1 MICLAAQKR
10 RSSND
15 PLVVSEAV
23 TWLLETGLSVSS
35 ARIRARI
42 KNLVGDIHIA
52 FIGSRLL
59 ELASVS
65 ARIGS
70 SLLVLAIAGLSYF
83 RPRVTRGSHRKVNVY
98 AATENSGS
106 QVEQGRLLRSI
117 SACALPLARS
127 IGRHERNRK
136 GRRQADTDWV
146 R

>member
-23 TWLLETGLSVSS
+23 TWFLETDLSVSS

-59 ELASVS
+59 ESGVSIGKNWFLIIGLSDRGAIVLSAKGNPRKPPQSQCVCGNREFGISGRARPPPSIHFRVCPAACSINWS
-65 ARIGS
+65 AREKS
-70 SLLVLAIAGLSYF
+70 
-83 RPRVTRGSHRKVNVY
+83 
-98 AATENSGS
+98 
-106 QVEQGRLLRSI
+106 
-117 SACALPLARS
+117 
-127 IGRHERNRK
+127 
-136 GRRQADTDWV
+136 
-146 R
+146 